1 MVYTTCVLSITQQYM
16 TTLTLKD
23 RVYLNDLIK
32 AIESTLG
39 EYDETWYD
47 QIDLLR
53 GKIAEFSDMVNDE
66 LYGENEPTYQDIR
79 DEALQSEVYDHL
91 EAEYQ
96 YNNLQSL

>member
-1 MVYTTCVLSITQQYM
+1 M

-23 RVYLNDLIK
+23 QVYLNDLIK

-53 GKIAEFSDMVNDE
+53 HKIAEFSDMVNDE
-66 LYGENEPTYQDIR
+66 LYGETGTTYEDIR
-79 DEALQSEVYDHL
+79 QEALQSEVYDHL
-91 EAEYQ
+91 KAEY
-96 YNNLQSL
+96 NNKLQSL